1 MEMMNFDVPRWFF
14 TFMTI
19 FLLLTVSI
27 AEWFG
32 SKGNLKV
39 LYPMNVVK
47 YAGFIVLETAIA
59 INNPDQAAILLFN
72 ISNSWGLAM
81 NIKGIARLLEEE
93 KAKKEVAK
101 PQFLKD

>member
-1 MEMMNFDVPRWFF
+1 MEMINFDVPRWFF
-14 TFMTI
+14 TFMSV

-27 AEWFG
+27 AEWFN
-32 SKGNLKV
+32 SKGNLKIV
-39 LYPMNVVK
+39 YPMNIVK

-59 INNPDQAAILLFN
+59 INDPSQAAILLFN

-81 NIKGIARLLEEE
+81 NIKGIARLYEEE
-93 KAKKEVAK
+93 KAKKQSAK